1 MPTLTIESDEPVV
14 ILRLSEYESL
24 MEILEILSES
34 PGVLEEIEEAR
45 RELAQGKGIPFQD
58 ILHRKEQ

>member
-14 ILRLSEYESL
+14 ILGLSEYESL

-45 RELAQGKGIPFQD
+45 KELAQ
-58 ILHRKEQ
+58 